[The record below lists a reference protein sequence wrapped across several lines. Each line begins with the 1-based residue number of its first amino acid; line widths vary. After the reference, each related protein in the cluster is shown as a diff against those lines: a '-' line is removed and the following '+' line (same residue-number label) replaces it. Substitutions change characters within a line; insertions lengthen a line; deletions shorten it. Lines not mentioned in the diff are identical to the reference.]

1 VFSDPRVAGEA
12 VALGVAGRLPVGAVR
27 RSLNLSADWRPSFAP
42 GLSFDVAI
50 FANSSTAATVNN
62 EVHIPAQTF
71 IDLGA
76 RYAFR
81 LAGKDA
87 VLRAQIFN
95 AGGVNGVYLEGAGA
109 YGMNDGRVAQL
120 YLTVDF

>member
-1 VFSDPRVAGEA
+1 
-12 VALGVAGRLPVGAVR
+12 VGAIR
-27 RSLNLSADWRPSFAP
+27 RSLNLSADWRPPFAP
-42 GLSFDVAI
+42 GLSFDIAI

-62 EVHIPAQTF
+62 AVHIPAQTF

-81 LAGKDA
+81 LAGKEA

-109 YGMNDGRVAQL
+109 YGMNDGRVAQV
-120 YLTVDF
+120 YLTIDF